1 MCLKLYSQNK
11 YISIILSLL
20 GNRIINFVKGI
31 WGNSTGNSD
40 WWGSLNEFAQ
50 KDYSEK
56 IKLFNK
62 RSQNNIFDIETDAD
76 FSALSDDI
84 KTYFKNVEKGKASVD
99 GLNKAMSA
107 NMKTVTA
114 SGVEFVSTGNKIK
127 DFGIQTKTAMKGFGN
142 VVKNGLKSFGV
153 AALGTALNMVS
164 NAIIGGIINS
174 IVSGVANLWDNYSQQ
189 QENAIQAGNEALQS
203 YQENLTQFNN
213 SSKVVSDVGQRFE
226 ELRKGVSS
234 TGDNI
239 GLTTEEYDEY
249 LSIASQL
256 ASTFPELVS
265 GYDSLGNPIIGAA
278 ENVRDLTE
286 ALHEQ
291 QQVMSQ
297 ETLNDTQQYA
307 EAFNAKVNQKAND
320 FTKETGLIQQQEAVQ
335 KLLNDISNEQDI
347 SNYFGSTSK
356 NLGAAITSF
365 FATWGA
371 KITDIFTGGHHVNQL
386 VQEISEAG
394 YKDTLMF
401 QDIAEAAGIDPDI
414 LKTAK
419 KNLEKASE
427 EDAKEITEAREY
439 INQRISEYAESIDT
453 QLNQAFT
460 DIKPLIEST
469 LTSPGNNAVYNA
481 LNDSTKDVL
490 SMLINNMD
498 FETGQSLGF
507 IDEANNLDPAAITKW
522 GNNIVK
528 ALKSTGAEKE
538 LDQLFSIVDKK
549 DSMTLKEYEK
559 SVDDLISS
567 ISTKVPELSK
577 DLLESTEGVGN
588 SIDNLQEK
596 YKDLISGSG
605 DKEYKEFLDN
615 LSNGD
620 LETLWTLN
628 AEDVI
633 KNAEEARKALYEAR
647 KEAEDINANPIFDSI
662 AEADDL
668 ENAGADYEKAVTYL
682 QEAKEMYDKGLWG
695 TDDFKTRA
703 AYLSPTESDDPANFI
718 ENYQKAVRYLTE
730 DGSGVQN
737 FLNDLESK
745 GLATFE
751 TLSDGTQKWSYNLG
765 DLNDASQQMGIG
777 FEFMMDMFGR
787 LEDYGFHN
795 NFFSSI
801 EEGREHLSDLSS
813 QLAEE
818 EARLAKLTAPGQY
831 DTSHGKTFGNQT
843 AIDASLAKIDQL
855 KADIHETGE
864 LMGQI
869 GEITAKQYEA
879 DYEAAKTTIQS
890 LADARKQILADP
902 NMSDEAKGYVV
913 KQLEQEAKELANQY
927 DIKIEADLDLDTSE
941 LDEVQNKT
949 IQIKGDVDLS
959 EGRTTSTES
968 LQSAGW
974 EASEGATS
982 LYKSYTS
989 DDKSHSMVITPVLP
1003 DGTVLTPDQTQQ
1015 YVNDLFSGK
1024 EIDPDIKVTTF
1035 VGEDAETQA
1044 QNYSESIN
1052 AITNAIASG
1061 DQAVQ
1066 NYFADLQKYSASEL
1080 EGIDFAD
1087 GQFSAGEESLENFMN
1102 SVGVSTDKA
1111 SEFIDVLRDMGY
1123 IGANSA
1129 SEVLSNIE
1137 GINFD
1142 TLKEQIQSAN
1152 DALQRL
1158 GKTDTSFDISTE
1170 DISSIENQITEVM
1183 SIAHGMQDINGN
1195 IDLSV
1200 EGAQDA
1206 LTILSSLIDRKQE
1219 LEQPAVMTA
1228 DISGVSEAASTVVQ
1242 VIQQW
1247 QTAYNELQKL
1257 QQLDSAGFD
1266 VDVDISNAQAN
1277 LDSLTSQLQS
1287 LSQGTET
1294 AEVMASISIDPS
1306 SADPATI
1313 ASQIGDIQVDA
1324 QAHIVGLAE
1333 GDQII
1338 EGTVN
1343 YTVGESP
1350 ETVPDAKGTANFD
1363 LGESPEKVPNAKGLA
1378 DFALGDSPDTV
1389 PDASGRANYYLGDYP
1404 TSLPTITQTIIA
1416 NKVGFPEASGTMLSP
1431 ARASGTAYN
1440 VINTI
1445 PAHANGSVSLPKDEK
1460 ALVNEL
1466 GTESLIRDGKWMLIP
1481 GGMHF
1486 ENLKKGDI
1494 VLNAQQTA
1502 DLLNGG
1508 KAFGH
1513 GKAYADGTLSNIRSL
1528 AATSLNAYAVGSGG
1542 GILGF
1547 AGSGSQANWSGVSTG
1562 SAEEAQQ
1569 VAEYTEEIADNV
1581 ADTSSNVESVAESTE
1596 DAAEAADEFKEIV
1609 DYIEIAIDRVE
1620 REISNIERTAESA
1633 YNTFSTRNSAI
1644 QREMAA
1650 ITKEIDL
1657 QQQAYSRY
1665 IQEANSVGLSEDY
1678 ASKVRN
1684 GTIDIETITDET
1696 LADNIKSFQDYYE
1709 KVLDARDATE
1719 ELKESIKDLYQESFD
1734 NIVELY
1740 DGIIS
1745 QIDHERQMI
1754 ESDISQLESKG
1765 HINTS
1770 NYYRQLIDIENK
1782 NVAELLNQR
1791 EKLIDSL
1798 NSAVNS
1804 GDIKEYSSAWYDM
1817 KSEINDV
1824 DEAIQSANESLIDYN
1839 NSLRDIQMD
1848 VFNYYSDQYDQ
1859 IMSKYDHRGNTLEN
1873 KISLDETGGN
1883 IAQST
1888 DYDKL
1893 ISNELDKIN
1902 VLINKRNELTNVMSQ
1917 SVSSG
1922 LIKKESDEWY
1932 EMQQGIDEVSEAIQE
1947 ANINLLDYANSI
1959 EQIQWDTF
1967 ERIADNYDNILST
1980 IDNKRNTLDS
1990 FISQTED
1997 KGYLVSAEYYEALIK
2012 NEKDNVNKL
2021 TKERNDLIA
2030 SMNKSLA
2037 SGNLEKYSDVWY
2049 DMQQEIDGVSEALQE
2064 ANSNLIEYSN
2074 AMRDLEWEVF
2084 DKIQDS
2090 ISGITDE
2097 SDFLIDLMSNDKLY
2111 DEKGKVTDKGK
2122 ATIGL
2127 HGVNYNTYMAQADEY
2142 RKEMEKIQK
2151 ELAKDPY
2158 NYELIDRRKELLEL
2172 QRESILAAED
2182 EKEAIRDLIEDG
2194 INKQLDTL
2202 QELIDKY
2209 TDAMDTQKD
2218 LYDYQKEMEER
2229 QSNISSLE
2237 KQLSAYQGDNSEE
2250 GALKR
2255 QDLQNQLDEA
2265 KSDLEDSQYEKSIS
2279 ETKKLLDD
2287 LYSQYELILNMRLD
2301 NIDLL
2306 ITEVI
2311 ANVNAESAG
2320 IRDTI
2325 VSQATSVGYL
2335 LSDTMKT
2342 IWGENS
2348 DLDSTLNNNLIG
2360 VITTYGNNFTSAMTG
2375 VQTAINNFKV
2385 LVQDAIKESQKR
2397 AEEEIRKAEEEK
2409 KKQQEAEAA
2418 KKKQQEASKESST
2431 KKPSST
2437 PVKETVNKPVSKPQQ
2452 TTSKPASTSKPTQS
2466 KPASGGDGI
2475 PKVGDK
2481 VTFMNGWY
2489 YVDSYGSSPL
2499 GNQHV
2504 GEELYITY
2512 MNPGSPYPIHLGTE
2526 KDPGYYSDLGWVKL
2540 EQIKGYKKGI
2550 KNIQQQQLAWTQ
2562 EGMAGKSSPEAIIR
2576 KSDGAVL
2583 MPLNIGDAVLTN
2595 KATENLWNAANNPTQ
2610 FIQDNIAK
2618 NFSSSVPKMTSSSG
2632 NNVGDISINI
2642 AIDKVQD
2649 YNDFIKQLRA
2659 DNKFEKLIQSMS
2671 VNRLL
2676 KNDKLNKYSINI

>member
-1 MCLKLYSQNK
+1 MW
-11 YISIILSLL
+11 
-20 GNRIINFVKGI
+20 GNRIIDFFTSDKNGFKLASEYEIKGYE
-31 WGNSTGNSD
+31 D
-40 WWGSLNEFAQ
+40 
-50 KDYSEK
+50 K
-56 IKLFNK
+56 IDSFSKAK
-62 RSQNNIFDIETDAD
+62 AKYGAD
-76 FSALSDDI
+76 FDVKKWASGFSDLDDKAVTFFSNVQEGDDI
-84 KTYFKNVEKGKASVD
+84 LEGFANTMGKTTKVTLSSGK
-99 GLNKAMSA
+99 
-107 NMKTVTA
+107 
-114 SGVEFVSTGNKIK
+114 EFVSTGNKFK
-127 DFGIQTKTAMKGFGN
+127 DAWILGVDKVKTSVSGFGN
-142 VVKNGLKSFGV
+142 VVKNGLKSIGRN
-153 AALGTALNMVS
+153 ALGMGLNTAIYAGIAL
-164 NAIIGGIINS
+164 AIDKA
-174 IVSGVANLWDNYSQQ
+174 VEKYQNYSKQ
-189 QENAIQAGNEALQS
+189 QENAIETGKEAIQS
-203 YQENLTQFNN
+203 YEENLTKFNN
-213 SSKVVSDVGQRFE
+213 SSKVVNDIGQRFE
-226 ELRKGVSS
+226 ELRQGVSS
-234 TGDNI
+234 TGKNI
-239 GLTTEEYDEY
+239 GLTTEEYEEY
-249 LSIASQL
+249 QNIASQL
-256 ASTFPELVS
+256 ASSFPELVS

-278 ENVRDLTE
+278 ENVRDLTD

-291 QQVMSQ
+291 QQVLSQ
-297 ETLNDTQQYA
+297 ENIDNTQKYA
-307 EAFNAKVNQKAND
+307 EAFNAKVNQKPND
-320 FTKETGLIQQQEAVQ
+320 YTKETGLIQQQEAVQ
-335 KLLNDISNEQDI
+335 DLLQKINNQENITD
-347 SNYFGSTSK
+347 YFGSNADNT
-356 NLGAAITSF
+356 GASLLSAIDF
-365 FATWGA
+365 IGA
-371 KITDIFTGGHHVNQL
+371 KITDLFTGGNKVNQII
-386 VQEISEAG
+386 QEAKDSN

-401 QDIAEAAGIDPDI
+401 QDIAEAAGIGEDVI
-414 LKTAK
+414 ATAK
-419 KNLEKASE
+419 KNLENASK
-427 EDAKEITEAREY
+427 EDAEDIKEAREY
-439 INQRISEYAESIDT
+439 INQRISEYAETIDS
-453 QLNQAFT
+453 QLNQAFD

-469 LTSPGNNAVYNA
+469 LTSPVNNASYNS
-481 LNDSTKDVL
+481 LNDSTKDIL
-490 SMLINNMD
+490 DMLINNMD
-498 FETGQSLGF
+498 FATGKELGF
-507 IDEANNLDPAAITKW
+507 IDESNNLDPAAITKW

-528 ALKSTGAEKE
+528 SIKGTGVEKE

-549 DSMTLKEYEK
+549 DSMTLGDYEK
-559 SVDDLISS
+559 KVNDLITS
-567 ISTKVPELSK
+567 ISTNVPELSK
-577 DLLESTEGVGN
+577 DLLESTDGISDSV
-588 SIDNLQEK
+588 DNLHQK
-596 YKDLISGSG
+596 YEDLISGTK
-605 DKEYKEFLDN
+605 DKEYREFLDN
-615 LSNGD
+615 LSNSD

-633 KNAEEARKALYEAR
+633 KNVEEARKALYEVR

-662 AEADDL
+662 EEADKL
-668 ENAGADYEKAVTYL
+668 ENAGADYEKAVTYF

-718 ENYQKAVRYLTE
+718 ENYQKAARYLTE

-765 DLNDASQQMGIG
+765 DLQDASQQMGMG

-801 EEGREHLSDLSS
+801 EEGKEHLSDLSS

-818 EARLAKLTAPGQY
+818 EARLAKLTSPGQY
-831 DTSHGKTFGNQT
+831 DTSYGKTFGNQT
-843 AIDASLAKIDQL
+843 AIDASQAKIDQL

-864 LMGQI
+864 LMTQI

-902 NMSDEAKGYVV
+902 NMPDDAKGYVV
-913 KQLEQEAKELANQY
+913 KQLEAEAKQLANQY
-927 DIKIEADLDLDTSE
+927 GIKIEADLDLDTSE

-949 IQIKGDVDLS
+949 IQIKGDADLS
-959 EGRTTSTES
+959 AGRTTSTES
-968 LQSAGW
+968 LQNAGW
-974 EASEGATS
+974 EASEGTTS

-989 DDKSHSMVITPVLP
+989 DDRSHSMVVTPVLP
-1003 DGTVLTPDQTQQ
+1003 DGTVLTPDETQQ
-1015 YVNDLFSGK
+1015 YVNDLFAGK
-1024 EIDPDIKVTTF
+1024 EIEPDIKVTTF
-1035 VGEDAETQA
+1035 VGEEAEIQA

-1052 AITNAIASG
+1052 AITKAIASG
-1061 DQAVQ
+1061 DQEVQ
-1066 NYFADLQKYSASEL
+1066 SYFSDLQKYSASEL

-1102 SVGVSTDKA
+1102 AVGVSTDKA
-1111 SEFIDVLRDMGY
+1111 GEFIDVLRDMGY

-1129 SEVLSNIE
+1129 SEVLSSME
-1137 GINFD
+1137 DVNFD
-1142 TLKEQIQSAN
+1142 TLKEQVQSAN
-1152 DALQRL
+1152 ESLQRL
-1158 GKTDTSFDISTE
+1158 GKTDIKFDISTN
-1170 DISSIENQITEVM
+1170 DISSIENQITEVT

-1200 EGAQDA
+1200 DGAQDA

-1242 VIQQW
+1242 VVQQW
-1247 QTAYNELQKL
+1247 QTAYDELQKL
-1257 QQLDSAGFD
+1257 QQLGSAGFD
-1266 VDVDISNAQAN
+1266 VTADISSAQEN

-1287 LSQGTET
+1287 LSQGAET
-1294 AEVMASISIDPS
+1294 AEIMASINLDPS

-1313 ASQIGDIQVDA
+1313 ASQIGNIQVDA

-1338 EGTVN
+1338 QGTAN
-1343 YTVGESP
+1343 YTVGDYP

-1363 LGESPEKVPNAKGLA
+1363 LGKSPEEVPNAKGLA
-1378 DFALGDSPDTV
+1378 DFSLGDSPDTV
-1389 PDASGRANYYLGDYP
+1389 PDASGRANFYLGDYP

-1440 VINTI
+1440 VLNTM
-1445 PAHANGSVSLPKDEK
+1445 PAYANGNVSLPKDEK

-1486 ENLKKGDI
+1486 ENLKKGDV

-1502 DLLNGG
+1502 DLLKGG

-1513 GKAYADGTLSNIRSL
+1513 GKAYADGTAGNIRNL
-1528 AATSLNAYAVGSGG
+1528 VATSLSAYAVGAGG

-1562 SAEEAQQ
+1562 SVEEAQQ
-1569 VAEYTEEIADNV
+1569 VADYTEEIADNA
-1581 ADTSSNVESVAESTE
+1581 ADTSSSVENVADSTE
-1596 DAAEAADEFKEIV
+1596 EAADAADEFKEAF

-1644 QREMAA
+1644 QQEMAA

-1665 IQEANSVGLSEDY
+1665 LQEANSVGLSEDY

-1696 LADNIKSFQDYYE
+1696 LADNIKSYQDYYE
-1709 KVLDARDATE
+1709 KALDAQDATE

-1745 QIDHERQMI
+1745 QIDHEREMI

-1770 NYYRQLIDIENK
+1770 NYYRQLIDIENE
-1782 NVAELLNQR
+1782 NVAELLDQR

-1798 NSAVNS
+1798 NNAVSS
-1804 GDIKEYSSAWYDM
+1804 GEIKEYSSAWYDM
-1817 KSEINDV
+1817 KNEINDV

-1839 NSLRDIQMD
+1839 NSMRDIQMD
-1848 VFNYYSDQYDQ
+1848 IFDYYSDQYDQ
-1859 IMSKYDHRGNTLEN
+1859 IMSKYDHKGNTIEN
-1873 KISLDETGGN
+1873 NISLDETGGN
-1883 IAQST
+1883 IAKST

-1893 ISNELDKIN
+1893 ISNELDRIN
-1902 VLINKRNELTNVMSQ
+1902 VLINKRNDLTKVMNQ
-1917 SVSSG
+1917 AVSNG
-1922 LIKKESDEWY
+1922 IIEKESDEWY
-1932 EMQQGIDEVSEAIQE
+1932 EMQQGIDAVSEAIQE

-1967 ERIADNYDNILST
+1967 EKIADNYDNILAS

-1997 KGYLVSAEYYEALIK
+1997 KGYLVSAEYYEALIQ

-2037 SGNLEKYSDVWY
+2037 SGNMEKYSDVWY
-2049 DMQQEIDGVSEALQE
+2049 DMQQEIDSVSEALQE
-2064 ANSNLIEYSN
+2064 ANSNLIEYNNSI
-2074 AMRDLEWEVF
+2074 RELEWEVF
-2084 DKIQDS
+2084 DKIQDA

-2111 DEKGKVTDKGK
+2111 NDKGKVTDEGK

-2127 HGVNYNTYMAQADEY
+2127 HGVNYNTYMSQADEY

-2151 ELAKDPY
+2151 ELSDDPY
-2158 NYELIDRRKELLEL
+2158 NYELIERRKELLEL

-2182 EKEAIRDLIEDG
+2182 EKEAIRDLVEDG
-2194 INKQLDTL
+2194 INKQLDAL

-2209 TDAMDTQKD
+2209 TDALDQEKD
-2218 LYDYQKEMEER
+2218 LYNYQKEMEEK

-2250 GALKR
+2250 GSLKR

-2311 ANVNAESAG
+2311 ANINAESAG
-2320 IRDTI
+2320 IRDTL
-2325 VSQATSVGYL
+2325 VSQANSVGYQ
-2335 LSDTMKT
+2335 LSDTMNT
-2342 IWGENS
+2342 IWGDNGK
-2348 DLDSTLNNNLIG
+2348 LIG
-2360 VITTYGNNFTSAMTG
+2360 VITTYGNNFTNAITG
-2375 VQTAINNFKV
+2375 VQTAINSFKV
-2385 LVQDAIKESQKR
+2385 LVQDAIKEARER
-2397 AEEEIRKAEEEK
+2397 AEAEIKKAEEEK

-2418 KKKQQEASKESST
+2418 KKKQQQASKESST
-2431 KKPSST
+2431 KKPAST
-2437 PVKETVNKPVSKPQQ
+2437 PVKETVNKPVSKPQKN
-2452 TTSKPASTSKPTQS
+2452 TSKPKPSTPKPTQP
-2466 KPASGGDGI
+2466 KPATGGDGV
-2475 PKVGDK
+2475 PKIGDK
-2481 VTFMNGWY
+2481 VTFVNGWY
-2489 YVDSYGSSPL
+2489 YLDSYGSSPI
-2499 GNQHV
+2499 GNQHL

-2512 MNPGSPYPIHLGTE
+2512 MNPGSPYPVHLGTE
-2526 KDPGYYSDLGWVKL
+2526 KEPGYYSDLGWVKL
-2540 EQIKGYKKGI
+2540 DQIKGYKKGI
-2550 KNIQQQQLAWTQ
+2550 KNIQKQQLAWTQ
-2562 EGMAGKSSPEAIIR
+2562 EGSAGKASPEAIIR

-2583 MPLNIGDAVLTN
+2583 MPMNIGDAVLTS
-2595 KATENLWNAANNPTQ
+2595 KATENLWNAANNPAQ
-2610 FIQDNIAK
+2610 FIQENIAK
-2618 NFSSSVPKMTSSSG
+2618 NIGTTVPKSSVSSG
-2632 NNVGDISINI
+2632 NPVNNI
-2642 AIDKVQD
+2642 AINISVDKVQD
-2649 YNDFIKQLRA
+2649 YNDFVRQLQS
-2659 DNKFEKLIQSMS
+2659 DHKFEKLIQSMS
-2671 VNRLL
+2671 VDKLL
-2676 KNDKLNKYSINI
+2676 KNNKFNKFNINL